1 MLGTRGIAS
10 GGPAAGIFLVDELFD
25 GEGFARCVTPKFH
38 AHFAVQ
44 PLGTTFGQAIGEGL
58 DENLAEGVGMLE
70 RGGVI
75 FDLLASRDGER
86 PKVVALVARYEIRQ

>member
-1 MLGTRGIAS
+1 
-10 GGPAAGIFLVDELFD
+10 
-25 GEGFARCVTPKFH
+25 
-38 AHFAVQ
+38 
-44 PLGTTFGQAIGEGL
+44 
-58 DENLAEGVGMLE
+58 MLE